1 VKDLKAQGERN
12 APPMAT
18 PASGESG
25 SLFSGKP
32 LRPRGTPARSKSA
45 PELAAARMLCRQLPR
60 KRVLAEKRR
69 LAHLICLNLLAIL
82 KRRSQQV

>member
-1 VKDLKAQGERN
+1 VRTLKTQSEPGRPGLAPGE
-12 APPMAT
+12 
-18 PASGESG
+18 GESG
-25 SLFSGKP
+25 NLFSSRP
-32 LRPRGTPARSKSA
+32 LRARSVLSRSKSA

-82 KRRSQQV
+82 KRRSEQA